1 MHSSLIRPRAGT
13 LASTLTGTLVRALP
27 ILVVL
32 GLPQLGHAQAPA
44 APPPAAGAVVL
55 STDPG
60 ASSIGYHMVHKLHK
74 FDALSKKVEG
84 KVKILPGGAAQIA
97 MRAPVESFD
106 SGNVNRDAHMKE
118 VTEAAKFPH
127 VEFKGICGDCATPA
141 SFPST
146 VDKTIKGEVSFHGIK
161 KALDV
166 PVKLTYESAGR
177 IHAVAKLSLSLD
189 EFKIE
194 RPSLL
199 FAKVDDE
206 LKLDID
212 IVVKQ

>member
-1 MHSSLIRPRAGT
+1 MNIRYFF
-13 LASTLTGTLVRALP
+13 GTLVRALP
-27 ILVVL
+27 GAAVL
-32 GLPQLGHAQAPA
+32 CLALATSGHAQAPA
-44 APPPAAGAVVL
+44 GSAAVVL

-84 KVKILPGGAAQIA
+84 KVKILPTGTVQIA

-106 SGNVNRDAHMKE
+106 SGNSNRDAHMKE
-118 VTEAAKFPH
+118 VTEAARYPH
-127 VEFKGICGDCATPA
+127 VELKGLCDSCATPT
-141 SFPST
+141 SFPTT
-146 VDKTIKGEVSFHGIK
+146 VDKTIKAELTFHGVK
-161 KALDV
+161 KALEV
-166 PVKLTYESAGR
+166 PVKLTYESPSR
-177 IHAVAKLSLSLD
+177 IHAVAHLSVSLD

-206 LKLDID
+206 LKLDVD
-212 IVVKQ
+212 VVLKQ